1 MYDSIIGKDFTINPG
16 KELTNTIISYSGEI
30 NRDFLSVRKIYID
43 FRKKSSNPLSYV
55 WLKPIVLNVMYTYS
69 FIDF

>member
-43 FRKKSSNPLSYV
+43 FRKK
-55 WLKPIVLNVMYTYS
+55 K
-69 FIDF
+69 